1 LTVICIEAGIRQFR
15 NTAAEIRS
23 FSFRSM
29 VSSQHPSSKRCPLP
43 SRLKGMTLVEV
54 MVAASLFVIVMLGAM
69 AGVLAAYRLT
79 LSTRYQ
85 DRALNAM
92 VSIIDQFQNSPSFDH
107 SHPPGALKTMFEVTT
122 VPTGTGLAWDQSKQ
136 CFIYPGGTLPTGAIE
151 GDAAGLVIPLNT
163 VGSSDLP
170 IEATITRE
178 VTDRTPSSARDAAGK
193 LVEGKF
199 VLTYQ
204 IFGHPKSL
212 QFRVLRNLN
221 PSDK

>member
-1 LTVICIEAGIRQFR
+1 MASRKHPCK
-15 NTAAEIRS
+15 
-23 FSFRSM
+23 
-29 VSSQHPSSKRCPLP
+29 SSIFA
-43 SRLKGMTLVEV
+43 SRTKGMTLVEV
-54 MVAASLFVIVMLGAM
+54 MVAASLFVLVMMGALSGM
-69 AGVLAAYRLT
+69 MAAYRLALT
-79 LSTRYQ
+79 TRYQ

-92 VSIIDQFQNSPSFDH
+92 VSIVDQFQNSPTFDH
-107 SHPPGALKTMFEVTT
+107 SHPPGSLKTMFAVTT
-122 VPTGTGLAWDQSKQ
+122 VPTGTGLAWDVNKQ
-136 CFIYPGGTLPTGAIE
+136 CFIYPGGTLPTGAKE
-151 GDAAGLVIPLNT
+151 GDANGLVIPLNT
-163 VGSSDLP
+163 VGGTDLP

-204 IFGHPKSL
+204 IFGNPKTM